1 MVVELAGQFTISVC
15 SPLCNHLHLGVTGI
29 ILFLLLPTPLLCDV
43 VILNSIEWGREK
55 GPEFKEFDIDEREVY
70 SIYID
75 HVAL

>member
-1 MVVELAGQFTISVC
+1 
-15 SPLCNHLHLGVTGI
+15 LGVTGI

>member
-1 MVVELAGQFTISVC
+1 
-15 SPLCNHLHLGVTGI
+15 LGVTGI

-55 GPEFKEFDIDEREVY
+55 GQEFKEFDIDEREVY